1 MTRIQLKEAVR
12 AAIYSGWDAFAAD
25 HPRLAMVLD
34 EQLLVEQA
42 TQSIEDDPQY
52 KEAMSQ
58 AIAMGIAADGL
69 FDLVQKLVTR
79 WLWGLI

>member
-1 MTRIQLKEAVR
+1 MTHIQLKEAVR
-12 AAIYSGWDAFAAD
+12 AAIYSNWDAFAQD

-34 EQLLVEQA
+34 EQLLVDQA
-42 TQSIEDDPQY
+42 TQSIEVDPEY

-58 AIAMGIAADGL
+58 GVVADSI
-69 FDLVQKLVTR
+69 FDLVLKLVTR

>member
-1 MTRIQLKEAVR
+1 MSHIQLKDTVR
-12 AAIYSGWDAFAAD
+12 AAIHSGWDAFAQD

-42 TQSIEDDPQY
+42 TQSIQEDPEY
-52 KEAMSQ
+52 MEAMSQ
-58 AIAMGIAADGL
+58 ATVTGIVADGI

-79 WLWGLI
+79 WLWGLL